1 MCKRPRDVMW
11 ENDLLSEII
20 ETRRL
25 AKSELILLGDALL
38 LLVFH

>member
-1 MCKRPRDVMW
+1 MW